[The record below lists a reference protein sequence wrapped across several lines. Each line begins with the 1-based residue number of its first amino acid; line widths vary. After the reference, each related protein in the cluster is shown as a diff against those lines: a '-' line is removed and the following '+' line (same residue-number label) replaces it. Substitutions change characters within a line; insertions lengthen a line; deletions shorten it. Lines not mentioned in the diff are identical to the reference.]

1 MIAFCRKKPSR
12 YHLVVTRHIKH
23 LGYADSESML
33 AKWISEISITTEV
46 DVPSLMDI
54 DVMDIES
61 SPKLLKIKNEVE
73 VDALMDIDVIES
85 SPILPI
91 NKQRSF
97 KQYAS
102 AAVLSPDSTP
112 KLFSPP
118 PNITSSPILNTLTR
132 RRLYSD

>member
-1 MIAFCRKKPSR
+1 
-12 YHLVVTRHIKH
+12 
-23 LGYADSESML
+23 ML